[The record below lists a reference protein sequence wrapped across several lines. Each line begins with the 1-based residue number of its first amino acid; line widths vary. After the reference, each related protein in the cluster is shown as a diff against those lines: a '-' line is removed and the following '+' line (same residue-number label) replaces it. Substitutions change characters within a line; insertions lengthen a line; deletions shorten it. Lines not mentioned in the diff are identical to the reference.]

1 MSGADSTKAGTE
13 PSMDDILASIR
24 KILNEDDA
32 PGAPAT
38 IPEPPSEPLML
49 TEEMMVPEPQV
60 PAAVAP
66 EPAAPQP
73 VAPVPVAPAPV
84 APVPVIAQPAPAPMP
99 EPPPTMAAP
108 VALPT
113 PPPGLQIVA
122 PPPEQRPAAMPEP
135 PAVPASA
142 MAGSDLVAPAAAAAA
157 AASMNQLLRAV
168 TQERST
174 AISRGGP
181 TIEDVVR
188 ETIRPMLK
196 EWLDTHLPGIVER
209 SVRAEIE
216 RVARSGL

>member
-24 KILNEDDA
+24 KILNEDDV

-49 TEEMMVPEPQV
+49 TEEMMVPEPQP
-60 PAAVAP
+60 PAAAAP

-73 VAPVPVAPAPV
+73 VAPQPVAPPAVVPLAV
-84 APVPVIAQPAPAPMP
+84 APAPVIAQPAPTPMP
-99 EPPPTMAAP
+99 EPPP
-108 VALPT
+108 PT

-135 PAVPASA
+135 PAMPPSA